1 MSAGV
6 ATFSAL
12 ALRYHC
18 YAFDIHKAC
27 QAENFKP
34 LILFLNKHTLH
45 WLTLHPALAGEK
57 RRKIRPSVQQLPRN
71 KLTKIKAGLLF
82 SGIQRWTQVV
92 YEILSYL
99 RKV

>member
-45 WLTLHPALAGEK
+45 
-57 RRKIRPSVQQLPRN
+57 
-71 KLTKIKAGLLF
+71 
-82 SGIQRWTQVV
+82 
-92 YEILSYL
+92 
-99 RKV
+99 